1 MVTAQYTMLQFV
13 VKYLGFKLDILPR
26 QTFENI
32 TYFTGQTFLKNMKI
46 ANLKYLREKLNWQ
59 YKIFW

>member
-13 VKYLGFKLDILPR
+13 VNYLGLKLDILPR

-46 ANLKYLREKLNWQ
+46 VNLKYLREKLN
-59 YKIFW
+59 